1 MKYFFKAKVISGRG
15 RGRKI
20 GFPTA
25 NLAPANL
32 PIAYGVYLAKIR
44 LNRKL
49 YQGLLHYGPKKTL
62 GEPLSLEAHL
72 KNFKGNI
79 CGRTLEIEVGKKIR
93 QVKKFA
99 NIEALRKQIKKDLQE
114 LDKEELGVRKQD

>member
-1 MKYFFKAKVISGRG
+1 MYRFKAKVISGRG
-15 RGRKI
+15 RGAKI

-44 LNRKL
+44 LNRKS
-49 YQGLLHYGPKKTL
+49 YQALLHYGPRKTF
-62 GEPLSLEAHL
+62 GQPLSLEAHL

-79 CGRTLEIEVGKKIR
+79 YGRTLEIEVDRKIR
-93 QVKKFA
+93 QVKKFKNA
-99 NIEALRKQIKKDLQE
+99 VELKKQIQIDLME
-114 LDKEELGVRKQD
+114 LEKP

>member
-25 NLAPANL
+25 NLATANL
-32 PIAYGVYLAKIR
+32 LIAYGVYLAKIR

-49 YQGLLHYGPKKTL
+49 YLGLLHYGPKKTF
-62 GEPLSLEAHL
+62 GESLSLEAHIINFN
-72 KNFKGNI
+72 KNIYGQ
-79 CGRTLEIEVGKKIR
+79 TLRIEVGRKIR

-99 NIEALRKQIKKDLQE
+99 NIEALREQIKKDLQE
-114 LDKEELGVRKQD
+114 LEGV